1 MFTEDTF
8 GLIARS
14 SPMHDVLEQVDRV
27 VASPNGVLIC
37 GEPGTGRGIVARA
50 IHARR
55 SPAGAPFVAV
65 YCGGADGDEREQRLF
80 GGSTL
85 GESRHAAGD
94 QCERIYPGSAL
105 HDAIGGTVYFRDL
118 EELPAGAQGRLA
130 RLLRDRECQVG
141 SRGQKIPY
149 DVRPMAAV
157 DPDAESMVKDG
168 RLRGNLYRRFSA
180 NQVKLPPLR
189 ERHAEIPALAGFL
202 LANACQKIGIP
213 AKTVDPAASSVLAA
227 LPWRGN
233 VRELM
238 GLIEALAIKV
248 LGDTVSLNALLDSVR
263 LEGSPLVS
271 WSVGTSLRE
280 ARQHF
285 ERDYIAAVVA
295 QHHGHV
301 SDAARSLGIQR
312 TNLYRKLRH
321 LHITPGQDKQPSR
334 SRTVNG

>member
-14 SPMHDVLEQVDRV
+14 SPMRDVLDQIDRV
-27 VASPNGVLIC
+27 VDSPNGVFVC
-37 GEPGTGRGIVARA
+37 GEPGTGRGIIARA

-55 SPAGAPFVAV
+55 SASDARFVAV
-65 YCGGADGDEREQRLF
+65 YGSGADRAEFEEWLF
-80 GGSTL
+80 GGSSP
-85 GESRHAAGD
+85 GESDQSAGHP
-94 QCERIYPGSAL
+94 CERIYPGSAL
-105 HDAIGGTVYFRDL
+105 HDAIGGTLYFRNL
-118 EELPAGAQGRLA
+118 EELPVKVQARLA
-130 RLLRDRECQVG
+130 RLLRDRECQVDSG
-141 SRGQKIPY
+141 GPAIPY
-149 DVRPMAAV
+149 DARPIAAV
-157 DPDAESMVKDG
+157 DPDPESMVKEG
-168 RLRGNLYRRFSA
+168 HLRVDLYRRLSA
-180 NQVKLPPLR
+180 NLIRLPPLR
-189 ERHAEIPALAGFL
+189 ERRAEIPALAGFL

-213 AKTVDPAASSVLAA
+213 AKTIDPAACSVLAA